1 MTEEK
6 AVVKK
11 KESKKAPSP
20 RRDRRKLIR
29 RLIWFIFILLVFG
42 CGVSIIRTVRFEEKL
57 NNVASEIVSSVAA
70 QNESEEAAEESRVNI
85 EGAKLVATD
94 FIWNYYTWGYGDD
107 KAAERQERLAP
118 YLSEAFDGLALD
130 NVPYKS
136 AVSSVRVWEV
146 EEMSPETCKVTIA
159 VSYTLKK
166 QVEKETTVD
175 QVNEAGEPYQ
185 ETITETVEEEAGK
198 YERYVSVPLWTD
210 GRNFVV
216 SGVPIIEPAPDA
228 VQIPVVEM
236 EKKEGKVL
244 EQAMI
249 TEVETF
255 CNTFLKVLTSGT
267 QEELNYYLESNTEL
281 RSLTGIYS
289 FETLSDLAVYAVEN
303 GLQIEVM
310 LQFKELT
317 TEGTV
322 SIPACILLQK
332 QADHYIV
339 TDVKYERKGE

>member
-70 QNESEEAAEESRVNI
+70 QNESEEAAEESRVNT
-85 EGAKLVATD
+85 EGAKLFATD

-107 KAAERQERLAP
+107 KAAERQERLAS
-118 YLSEAFDGLALD
+118 YLSEASDGLALD

-146 EEMSPETCKVTIA
+146 EEMSPETCKVTVA
-159 VSYTLKK
+159 VNYVLKK
-166 QVEKETTVD
+166 QINKETIVD

-185 ETITETVEEEAGK
+185 ETVTETVEEEVGK

-216 SGVPIIEPAPDA
+216 AG
-228 VQIPVVEM
+228 IPVIQPMPDEAQMPLV
-236 EKKEGKVL
+236 
-244 EQAMI
+244 
-249 TEVETF
+249 EVEKRQGQVFDAEDLSSVESF
-255 CNTFLKVLTSGT
+255 CNTYFKVLTTGT
-267 QEELNYYLESNTEL
+267 QEELNYYLGNQAEVK
-281 RSLTGIYS
+281 SLTGIYV
-289 FETLSDLAVYAVEN
+289 FESLSGLTVYTVEEA
-303 GLQIEVM
+303 LDAEAKMQCVEV
-310 LQFKELT
+310 T
-317 TEGTV
+317 TGAMV
-322 SIPACILLQK
+322 SIPTCFTLEK
-332 QADHYIV
+332 QADHYIIQNFN
-339 TDVKYERKGE
+339 Y